1 MGKESD
7 IPQGD
12 GVFARPGRKR
22 KHLKPYTTLYESNMR
37 DVPKTL
43 RKIAKEIEAGEYGNV
58 HEAALVLDTAKQSNF
73 VVFGFGP
80 QAGGAY
86 STMAMLELGI
96 GELRHN
102 VYDSKEIKASE
113 NNGSDK

>member
-1 MGKESD
+1 MGKEPD

-12 GVFARPGRKR
+12 GVFARPGKKR
-22 KHLKPYTTLYESNMR
+22 KHLRPYTTLYESNMR

-43 RKIAKEIEAGEYGNV
+43 RKIAKDIETGEYGNV

-80 QAGGAY
+80 QAGGVY
-86 STMAMLELGI
+86 STLAMFDLAK
-96 GELRHN
+96 GELRGA

-113 NNGSDK
+113 YNGSDK